1 MIPKR
6 PMLPVA
12 MPQAKK
18 VQWAS
23 PNGRATQREHQIYPL
38 IMTNGLPWKITIFNR
53 YCKPSISMGHLY
65 HGYVTNNQ
73 RVHLYTYM
81 WTNPYYWK
89 HDFRTHQERKKK
101 HCSVWINHG
110 KYVHVCQRSCRKPIP
125 SAIVWAIQVMVT
137 GFVINASKIS

>member
-81 WTNPYYWK
+81 WTTPYYWK

-101 HCSVWINHG
+101 TLQCLDKSWEI
-110 KYVHVCQRSCRKPIP
+110 RSCLSAKLPKANPQCNSVSNP
-125 SAIVWAIQVMVT
+125 SHGYRICDQCLQ
-137 GFVINASKIS
+137 N